1 MNVLISLPVVL
12 VLMMLQTT
20 IARQVTLLSGSVDL
34 LLVWIAAW
42 ALLSKDN
49 SAWLWAVVAG
59 LVFGFV
65 SAVPWYTSIIAY
77 LAVVAMAKFI
87 RGKLW
92 QSPLLSM
99 FVITIFGSIVLY
111 TLTFVGL
118 RLQGT
123 DYPWQDTLVRII
135 IPSIFLNLFIAIP
148 IHALARDSVRW
159 IIGTE
164 VE

>member
-1 MNVLISLPVVL
+1 
-12 VLMMLQTT
+12 MMLQTT

-49 SAWLWAVVAG
+49 SAWVWAVVAG
-59 LVFGFV
+59 VVFSFV
-65 SAVPWYTSIIAY
+65 SATPWYTSLTAY
-77 LAVVAMAKFI
+77 LAVVVMAKFI
-87 RGKLW
+87 RGGLW

-99 FVITIFGSIVLY
+99 FVITILGSIILY
-111 TLTFVGL
+111 TLTFIGL
-118 RLQGT
+118 TLQGA

-135 IPSIFLNLFIAIP
+135 IPSIFLNLFISIP